1 MSHIPLK
8 RGLAMRTLTIK
19 LTGLFQSYGK
29 SAVFYRRTSY
39 QYPTKSTV
47 IGMIGAALGYR
58 RDDPRIKELNHLQF
72 AVRIDQPGRP
82 ITDFQN
88 IEYDKKHERRSL
100 SYRDYLQDAVFVA
113 AIGGDDQQID
123 QIDFALHHPKFQLS
137 LGRRANVPSG
147 PLVTNIFDDQ
157 QPYQVLESF
166 KWQAASWY
174 KQKCNDP
181 EFSTEIIAD
190 SNLIPDTKP
199 SGYVKD
205 NVGSFNPDHRWYF
218 SRAITKVRVA
228 LQNDSYQ
235 GQNTD
240 HDIMAT
246 LSNLGK

>member
-1 MSHIPLK
+1 MVALTAIHHVLK
-8 RGLAMRTLTIK
+8 RTCFLAH
-19 LTGLFQSYGK
+19 F
-29 SAVFYRRTSY
+29 
-39 QYPTKSTV
+39 
-47 IGMIGAALGYR
+47 
-58 RDDPRIKELNHLQF
+58 
-72 AVRIDQPGRP
+72 
-82 ITDFQN
+82 
-88 IEYDKKHERRSL
+88 
-100 SYRDYLQDAVFVA
+100 
-113 AIGGDDQQID
+113 
-123 QIDFALHHPKFQLS
+123 
-137 LGRRANVPSG
+137 
-147 PLVTNIFDDQ
+147 
-157 QPYQVLESF
+157 
-166 KWQAASWY
+166 
-174 KQKCNDP
+174 QKCNDS